1 MGGGGAKREV
11 KSKPDEMTWD
21 ECFAIGQ
28 MLKAQKLAQQQ
39 KQQAVESQ
47 LQVPL
52 NFGAKLANFSAK
64 IAEFSQ
70 KVANFAQKA
79 QGLPS
84 VISKPVVFV
93 LNKLVIPILNFIK
106 DVPVLINKAVNF
118 VKEKLAD
125 ISDKLNAMFGELK
138 NSAEKKVSDF
148 LKDFKKRIKS
158 LFDLPDLS
166 RADDEDRKLEEDKRI
181 FEFKNI
187 TKFIRKRF
195 KNNKKANVKYE
206 N

>member
-1 MGGGGAKREV
+1 
-11 KSKPDEMTWD
+11 
-21 ECFAIGQ
+21 
-28 MLKAQKLAQQQ
+28 
-39 KQQAVESQ
+39 
-47 LQVPL
+47 
-52 NFGAKLANFSAK
+52 
-64 IAEFSQ
+64 
-70 KVANFAQKA
+70 
-79 QGLPS
+79 
-84 VISKPVVFV
+84 
-93 LNKLVIPILNFIK
+93 
-106 DVPVLINKAVNF
+106 AVNF